1 MTAEI
6 FQFPNRRLEPKTVAV
21 FDDTELAQSDAQK
34 VTTLIISDGVYSM
47 PGAAFPFPAAAAV
60 DPKYMAALE
69 KQKKQ
74 RENG

>member
-6 FQFPNRRLEPKTVAV
+6 IPFPTKIVPIEEPPVDPTIG
-21 FDDTELAQSDAQK
+21 K

-47 PGAAFPFPAAAAV
+47 PGAAFPFPSAAAV
-60 DPKYMAALE
+60 DPKYLAALE
-69 KQKKQ
+69 RQKKQ

>member
-6 FQFPNRRLEPKTVAV
+6 IPFPTKVVPIEEPPV
-21 FDDTELAQSDAQK
+21 DLNSGK

-47 PGAAFPFPAAAAV
+47 PGAAFPFPSAAAV
-60 DPKYMAALE
+60 DPKYLAALE
-69 KQKKQ
+69 RQKKQ

>member
-6 FQFPNRRLEPKTVAV
+6 IQFPNARREPP
-21 FDDTELAQSDAQK
+21 EEWSPPRHCPPEK

-47 PGAAFPFPAAAAV
+47 PGAAFPFPSAAAV
-60 DPKYMAALE
+60 DPKYLAALE

>member
-6 FQFPNRRLEPKTVAV
+6 IQFPNRRLEPKAVAV
-21 FDDTELAQSDAQK
+21 FDDTELAQPEGK